1 MSARSGVRHA
11 TANGNPSKR
20 DRPVLVTGAS
30 GHLGANLVRRLL
42 ERGVSD
48 PCSSPR
54 G

>member
-42 ERGVSD
+42 IEGYPVRVLL
-48 PCSSPR
+48 PR